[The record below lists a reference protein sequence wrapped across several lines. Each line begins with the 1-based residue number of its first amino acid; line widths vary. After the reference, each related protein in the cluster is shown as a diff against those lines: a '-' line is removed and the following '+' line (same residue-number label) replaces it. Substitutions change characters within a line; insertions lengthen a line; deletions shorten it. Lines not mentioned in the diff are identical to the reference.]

1 MLDSGVQKMIPLYMY
16 LSFFY
21 RELFSIFCNNQFG
34 KIIRKKWLSNVLV
47 LIWEYLSEV
56 PEVVQKDTECI
67 CIDVLISKLFIL
79 MKKKGNQLTVVQSE
93 ILGQVLLK
101 IILSN

>member
-34 KIIRKKWLSNVLV
+34 KIIRKKWFSNVLV

-79 MKKKGNQLTVVQSE
+79 MKKKE
-93 ILGQVLLK
+93 INLLLYK
-101 IILSN
+101 VKYWARYSLKLF